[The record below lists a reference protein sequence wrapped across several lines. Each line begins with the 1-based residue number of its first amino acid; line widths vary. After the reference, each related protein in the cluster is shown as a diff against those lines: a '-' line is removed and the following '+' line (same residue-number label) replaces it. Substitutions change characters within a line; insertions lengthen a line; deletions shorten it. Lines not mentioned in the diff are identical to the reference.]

1 MRAKI
6 SKPKCKNSWRSS
18 RGAGAHSSA
27 SAAHSIMKSN
37 LLMLLLAADIAV
49 GPPVKTHAA
58 ETATQDAEAAWKT
71 VQKALRPPT
80 PPAEWQTNR
89 PSAEEIEKFQLR
101 QGRLAAEAAD
111 RAKDFYTRFPNHPK
125 AAEARKKEYE
135 MAGIAARLGS
145 TDIEPRLAALEAER
159 AKDPGLDEDERFEL
173 RARSLQRAA
182 MKKQSEGIA
191 AVSAEMEKGARAL
204 QKEFPK
210 RPEVYGLLL
219 QIASNSEGDQAR
231 KIAHEIVDNAAAP
244 DDVKNAAKGL
254 LKKLDALGKPE
265 ALKYTALDGREV
277 DLAKL
282 KGKVVLVDFW
292 ATWCGPCVAEVPNV
306 KAAYEKLHPMGFEI
320 VGISFDQEKEALEK
334 FVAQKGM
341 PWPQYFDGKGW
352 ENKFG
357 REFGIT
363 GIPAMWLIDKKGVLR
378 DMNGREELADKV
390 EKLLNE

>member
-1 MRAKI
+1 M
-6 SKPKCKNSWRSS
+6 
-18 RGAGAHSSA
+18 
-27 SAAHSIMKSN
+27 MKSN

-49 GPPVKTHAA
+49 GTPVKTHAA
-58 ETATQDAEAAWKT
+58 ETATADAEAAWKT
-71 VQKALRPPT
+71 LQKALRPPT

-89 PSAEEIEKFQLR
+89 PSAEEIEKFQQR

-111 RAKDFYTRFPNHPK
+111 RAKDFYTRFPNHAK

-159 AKDPGLDEDERFEL
+159 AKDPGLNEDERFEL
-173 RARSLQRAA
+173 RARSVQRAA

-210 RPEVYGLLL
+210 RPEVYGMLL
-219 QIASNSEGDQAR
+219 QIASNSEGDRAR

-244 DDVKNAAKGL
+244 DDVKDAAKGL
-254 LKKLDALGKPE
+254 LKKLDALGKPV

-282 KGKVVLVDFW
+282 NGKVVLVDFW
-292 ATWCGPCVAEVPNV
+292 ATWCAPCVAEVPNV

-378 DMNGREELADKV
+378 DMNGREELVEKV